1 MIKRIIALLLVLI
14 SSLSAFSSIRPFLSI
29 SPYFVMDGHEVL
41 DPKPEWKSDKDD
53 YGYQYLLDR
62 YDGIPSSSET
72 IQDSLLRFGER
83 KPLLEAGFEIEGERV
98 FFALKMEI
106 REELYNF
113 VTVSPKSNIP
123 YLGNTRYAITDAQYP
138 QVAFLEYSNPYLLF
152 SIGRRKLDMGP
163 GKYSFILSSEAQPN
177 LDSLVLGAFYNEG
190 DFSLDYS
197 FYAIPGT
204 GEVFTPYGDAS
215 DIYKTFFVHKVAA
228 ANSYF
233 RFGLSE
239 INCVYG
245 SYPTLMDF
253 TPFVLWHNLYVDE
266 HSNVMIEVSLEGKI
280 GPVRLWGE
288 YAQDDLYLNFGG
300 LTEGGFNNK
309 PTAIGVGLG
318 FDWLLLDG
326 EEYGRSDRSTLGYAF
341 KEETLEE
348 KGGLHL
354 YGEFYWASNYLYN
367 RRSNYSVNYGGDIG
381 TVTVFKNDQYG
392 KFTLPYRFYSSH
404 GGTTDKKDAYF
415 LGFPFGPGT
424 IYGMVSLE
432 GENSRM
438 KYGVGLSLLMRGEK
452 DINSTIDSS
461 SATDC
466 IELQG
471 EIKKIWSISTSL
483 RLNASEIY
491 RGLELDASTTFSY
504 DEYYSTWVPEI
515 AIGVVVTI

>member
-29 SPYFVMDGHEVL
+29 SPYFVMDGHEVMYSSE
-41 DPKPEWKSDKDD
+41 PNNFQ
-53 YGYQYLLDR
+53 GLLDR

-72 IQDSLLRFGER
+72 IQETILRFGKR

-98 FFALKMEI
+98 FFALKIEI

-113 VTVSPKSNIP
+113 VKVSPKSNIP

-138 QVAFLEYSNPYLLF
+138 QVAFLEYSNPYFLF

-204 GEVFTPYGDAS
+204 GEVFTPYGITS
-215 DIYKTFFVHKVAA
+215 EIYKTFFVHKVAA

-318 FDWLLLDG
+318 FDCLLMDG

-367 RRSNYSVNYGGDIG
+367 RREHGVEGVEFYA
-381 TVTVFKNDQYG
+381 NDKYG

-404 GGTTDKKDAYF
+404 GGTTDKSDAYF

-452 DINSTIDSS
+452 NIDSTIDSS

-471 EIKKIWSISTSL
+471 EIKRIWSISTSL
-483 RLNASEIY
+483 RLNVSEIY

>member
-29 SPYFVMDGHEVL
+29 SPYFVMDGHEVMYSSE
-41 DPKPEWKSDKDD
+41 PNNFQ
-53 YGYQYLLDR
+53 GLLDR
-62 YDGIPSSSET
+62 YDGIPFSSET

-98 FFALKMEI
+98 FFALKIEI

-113 VTVSPKSNIP
+113 VTFSPKSNIP

-138 QVAFLEYSNPYLLF
+138 QVAFLEYSNPYFLF

-204 GEVFTPYGDAS
+204 GEVFTPYGITS
-215 DIYKTFFVHKVAA
+215 EIYKTFFVHKVAA

-318 FDWLLLDG
+318 FDWLLMEG

-367 RRSNYSVNYGGDIG
+367 RREHGVEGVEFYA
-381 TVTVFKNDQYG
+381 NDKYG

-404 GGTTDKKDAYF
+404 GGTTDKSDAYF

-424 IYGMVSLE
+424 IYGIVSLE
-432 GENSRM
+432 GENNRM

-452 DINSTIDSS
+452 NINSPIDSS

-471 EIKKIWSISTSL
+471 EIKRIWSISTSL
-483 RLNASEIY
+483 RLNVSEIY

>member
-29 SPYFVMDGHEVL
+29 SPYFVMDGHEVMYSSE
-41 DPKPEWKSDKDD
+41 PNNFQ
-53 YGYQYLLDR
+53 GLLDR

-72 IQDSLLRFGER
+72 IQETILRFGER

-138 QVAFLEYSNPYLLF
+138 QVAFLEYSNPYFLF

-204 GEVFTPYGDAS
+204 GEVFTSYGDAS

-318 FDWLLLDG
+318 FDCLLMDG

-367 RRSNYSVNYGGDIG
+367 RREHGVEGKKFYA
-381 TVTVFKNDQYG
+381 NDKYG

-404 GGTTDKKDAYF
+404 GGTTDKSDAYF

-452 DINSTIDSS
+452 NINSPINSS

-471 EIKKIWSISTSL
+471 EIKRIWSISTSL
-483 RLNASEIY
+483 SLNASEIY

>member
-1 MIKRIIALLLVLI
+1 MTKRIIVFLLVFL
-14 SSLSAFSSIRPFLSI
+14 SSLLAFSSIRPFLSI
-29 SPYFVMDGHEVL
+29 SPYFVMDGHEVMYSSE
-41 DPKPEWKSDKDD
+41 PNNFQ
-53 YGYQYLLDR
+53 GLLDR

-72 IQDSLLRFGER
+72 IQETILRFGKR

-204 GEVFTPYGDAS
+204 GEVFTPYGITS
-215 DIYKTFFVHKVAA
+215 EIYKTFFVHKVAA

-318 FDWLLLDG
+318 FDWLLMDG

-367 RRSNYSVNYGGDIG
+367 RREHGVEGKEFYA
-381 TVTVFKNDQYG
+381 NDQYG

-424 IYGMVSLE
+424 IYGIVSLE

-452 DINSTIDSS
+452 NINSPINSS

-471 EIKKIWSISTSL
+471 EIKRIWSISTSL

>member
-14 SSLSAFSSIRPFLSI
+14 SSLPAFSSIRPFLSI
-29 SPYFVMDGHEVL
+29 SPYFVMDGHEVMYSSE
-41 DPKPEWKSDKDD
+41 PNNFQ
-53 YGYQYLLDR
+53 GLLDR

-72 IQDSLLRFGER
+72 IQETILRFGER

-98 FFALKMEI
+98 FFALKIEI

-113 VTVSPKSNIP
+113 VTFSPKSNIP
-123 YLGNTRYAITDAQYP
+123 YFGNTNFAITDAQYP
-138 QVAFLEYSNPYLLF
+138 QVAFLEYSNPYFLF

-163 GKYSFILSSEAQPN
+163 GKYSYILSSEAQPN

-204 GEVFTPYGDAS
+204 GEVFTSYGITS

-318 FDWLLLDG
+318 FDWLLMDG

-367 RRSNYSVNYGGDIG
+367 RREHGVEGKEFYA
-381 TVTVFKNDQYG
+381 NDKYG

-404 GGTTDKKDAYF
+404 GGTTDKSDAYF

-424 IYGMVSLE
+424 IYGMMSLE

-452 DINSTIDSS
+452 NINSPINSS

-471 EIKKIWSISTSL
+471 EIKRIWSISTSL

-491 RGLELDASTTFSY
+491 RGLELDASTIVSY

>member
-14 SSLSAFSSIRPFLSI
+14 SSLPAFSSIRPFLSI
-29 SPYFVMDGHEVL
+29 SPYFVMDGHEVMYSSE
-41 DPKPEWKSDKDD
+41 PNNFQ
-53 YGYQYLLDR
+53 GLLDR

-72 IQDSLLRFGER
+72 IQETILRFGKR

-98 FFALKMEI
+98 FFALKIEI

-113 VTVSPKSNIP
+113 VTFSPKSNIP

-204 GEVFTPYGDAS
+204 GEVFSSYGVAS

-318 FDWLLLDG
+318 FDCLLMDG

-367 RRSNYSVNYGGDIG
+367 RREHGVEGVEYYA
-381 TVTVFKNDQYG
+381 NDKYG

-404 GGTTDKKDAYF
+404 GGTTDQENAYF

-424 IYGMVSLE
+424 IYGMMALE

-452 DINSTIDSS
+452 NIKSPINSS

-471 EIKKIWSISTSL
+471 EIKRIWSISTSL

>member
-29 SPYFVMDGHEVL
+29 SPYFVMDGHEVMYSSE
-41 DPKPEWKSDKDD
+41 PNNFQ
-53 YGYQYLLDR
+53 GLLDR
-62 YDGIPSSSET
+62 YDGIPSASET
-72 IQDSLLRFGER
+72 IQETILRFGER

-98 FFALKMEI
+98 FFALKIEI

-138 QVAFLEYSNPYLLF
+138 QVAFLEYSNPYFLF

-204 GEVFTPYGDAS
+204 GEVFTPYGITS
-215 DIYKTFFVHKVAA
+215 EIYKTFFVHKVAA

-318 FDWLLLDG
+318 FDCLLMEG

-367 RRSNYSVNYGGDIG
+367 RREHGVEGKEFYA
-381 TVTVFKNDQYG
+381 NDQYG

-452 DINSTIDSS
+452 NIDSTIDSS

-471 EIKKIWSISTSL
+471 EIKRIWSISTSL

>member
-1 MIKRIIALLLVLI
+1 MTKRIIVFLLVFL

-41 DPKPEWKSDKDD
+41 YSSEPNNFQ
-53 YGYQYLLDR
+53 GLLDR

-72 IQDSLLRFGER
+72 IQETILRFGKR

-98 FFALKMEI
+98 FFALKIEI

-138 QVAFLEYSNPYLLF
+138 QVAFLEYSNPYFLF

-177 LDSLVLGAFYNEG
+177 LDSFVLGAFYNEG

-204 GEVFTPYGDAS
+204 GEVFSSYGVAS
-215 DIYKTFFVHKVAA
+215 NIYKTFFVHKVAA

-318 FDWLLLDG
+318 FDWLLMDG

-367 RRSNYSVNYGGDIG
+367 RREHGVEGKEFYA
-381 TVTVFKNDQYG
+381 NDKYG

-404 GGTTDKKDAYF
+404 GGTTDKSDAYF

-452 DINSTIDSS
+452 NINSPINSS

-471 EIKKIWSISTSL
+471 EIKRIWSISTSL

-504 DEYYSTWVPEI
+504 DEYYLTWVPEI

>member
-29 SPYFVMDGHEVL
+29 SPYFVMDGHEVMYSSE
-41 DPKPEWKSDKDD
+41 PNNFQ
-53 YGYQYLLDR
+53 GLLDR

-72 IQDSLLRFGER
+72 IQETILRFGER

-98 FFALKMEI
+98 FFALKIEI

-123 YLGNTRYAITDAQYP
+123 YLGNTRYTITDAQYP

-204 GEVFTPYGDAS
+204 GEVFSSYGVAS

-318 FDWLLLDG
+318 FDCLLMDG

-367 RRSNYSVNYGGDIG
+367 RREHGVEGKEFYA
-381 TVTVFKNDQYG
+381 NDKYG

-438 KYGVGLSLLMRGEK
+438 KYGEGLSLLMRGEK
-452 DINSTIDSS
+452 NINSPINSS

-471 EIKKIWSISTSL
+471 EIKRIWSISTSL
-483 RLNASEIY
+483 RLNVSEIY

-515 AIGVVVTI
+515 AIGVVVTM

>member
-29 SPYFVMDGHEVL
+29 SPYFVMDGHEVMYSSE
-41 DPKPEWKSDKDD
+41 PNNFQ
-53 YGYQYLLDR
+53 GLLDR

-72 IQDSLLRFGER
+72 IQETILRFGER

-138 QVAFLEYSNPYLLF
+138 QVAFLEYSNPYFLF

-204 GEVFTPYGDAS
+204 GEVFTPYGITS
-215 DIYKTFFVHKVAA
+215 EIYKTFFVHKVAA

-318 FDWLLLDG
+318 FDCLLMDG

-367 RRSNYSVNYGGDIG
+367 RREHGVEGEEFYA
-381 TVTVFKNDQYG
+381 NDQYG

-452 DINSTIDSS
+452 NINSPINSS

-471 EIKKIWSISTSL
+471 EIKRIWSISTSL
-483 RLNASEIY
+483 SLNASEIY

>member
-29 SPYFVMDGHEVL
+29 SPYFVMDGHEVMYSSE
-41 DPKPEWKSDKDD
+41 PNNFQ
-53 YGYQYLLDR
+53 GLLDR

-72 IQDSLLRFGER
+72 IQETILRFGKR

-98 FFALKMEI
+98 FFALKIEI

-138 QVAFLEYSNPYLLF
+138 QVAFLEYSNPYFLF

-204 GEVFTPYGDAS
+204 GEVFTPYGITS
-215 DIYKTFFVHKVAA
+215 EIYKTFFVHKVAA

-318 FDWLLLDG
+318 FDWLLMEG

-367 RRSNYSVNYGGDIG
+367 RREHGVEGEEFYA
-381 TVTVFKNDQYG
+381 NDKYG

-404 GGTTDKKDAYF
+404 GGTTDKSDAYF

-424 IYGMVSLE
+424 IYGIVSLE

-452 DINSTIDSS
+452 NINSPINSS

-471 EIKKIWSISTSL
+471 EIKRIWSISTSL
-483 RLNASEIY
+483 SLNASEIY

>member
-1 MIKRIIALLLVLI
+1 
-14 SSLSAFSSIRPFLSI
+14 
-29 SPYFVMDGHEVL
+29 
-41 DPKPEWKSDKDD
+41 
-53 YGYQYLLDR
+53 
-62 YDGIPSSSET
+62 
-72 IQDSLLRFGER
+72 
-83 KPLLEAGFEIEGERV
+83 
-98 FFALKMEI
+98 
-106 REELYNF
+106 
-113 VTVSPKSNIP
+113 
-123 YLGNTRYAITDAQYP
+123 
-138 QVAFLEYSNPYLLF
+138 
-152 SIGRRKLDMGP
+152 
-163 GKYSFILSSEAQPN
+163 
-177 LDSLVLGAFYNEG
+177 
-190 DFSLDYS
+190 
-197 FYAIPGT
+197 
-204 GEVFTPYGDAS
+204 
-215 DIYKTFFVHKVAA
+215 
-228 ANSYF
+228 
-233 RFGLSE
+233 
-239 INCVYG
+239 
-245 SYPTLMDF
+245 MDF

-367 RRSNYSVNYGGDIG
+367 RREHGVEGKEFYA
-381 TVTVFKNDQYG
+381 NDKYG

-452 DINSTIDSS
+452 NIDSPINSS

-471 EIKKIWSISTSL
+471 EIKRIWSISTSL
-483 RLNASEIY
+483 RLNAPEIY

>member
-1 MIKRIIALLLVLI
+1 MIKRIIALLLVFL
-14 SSLSAFSSIRPFLSI
+14 SSLLAFSSIRPFLSI
-29 SPYFVMDGHEVL
+29 SPYFVMDGHEVMYSSE
-41 DPKPEWKSDKDD
+41 PNNFQ
-53 YGYQYLLDR
+53 GLLDR
-62 YDGIPSSSET
+62 YDGIPSSSEAIQET
-72 IQDSLLRFGER
+72 ILRFGKR

-98 FFALKMEI
+98 FFALKIEI

-138 QVAFLEYSNPYLLF
+138 QVAFLEYSNPYFLF

-204 GEVFTPYGDAS
+204 GEVFTPYGITS
-215 DIYKTFFVHKVAA
+215 EIYKTFFVHKVAA

-318 FDWLLLDG
+318 FDCLLMDG

-367 RRSNYSVNYGGDIG
+367 RREHGVEGKEFYA
-381 TVTVFKNDQYG
+381 NDQYG

-404 GGTTDKKDAYF
+404 GGTTDKSDAYF

-424 IYGMVSLE
+424 IYGIVSLE

-452 DINSTIDSS
+452 NINSPINSS

-471 EIKKIWSISTSL
+471 EIKRIWSISTSL
-483 RLNASEIY
+483 SLNASEIY

>member
-14 SSLSAFSSIRPFLSI
+14 FSLPAFSSIRPFLSI
-29 SPYFVMDGHEVL
+29 SPYFVMDGHEVMYSSE
-41 DPKPEWKSDKDD
+41 PNNFQ
-53 YGYQYLLDR
+53 GLLDR

-72 IQDSLLRFGER
+72 IQETILRFGER

-98 FFALKMEI
+98 FFALKIEI

-113 VTVSPKSNIP
+113 VTFSPKSNIP

-177 LDSLVLGAFYNEG
+177 LDSLVLGTFYNEG
-190 DFSLDYS
+190 DFSLGYS

-204 GEVFTPYGDAS
+204 GEVFSSYGVAS
-215 DIYKTFFVHKVAA
+215 NIYKTFFVHKVAA

-318 FDWLLLDG
+318 FDWLLMEG

-367 RRSNYSVNYGGDIG
+367 RREHGVEGVEYYA
-381 TVTVFKNDQYG
+381 NDKYG

-404 GGTTDKKDAYF
+404 GGTTDKSDAYF

-432 GENSRM
+432 GENSKM

-452 DINSTIDSS
+452 NINSPINSS

-471 EIKKIWSISTSL
+471 EIKRIWSISTSL

>member
-29 SPYFVMDGHEVL
+29 SPYFVMDGHEVMYSSE
-41 DPKPEWKSDKDD
+41 PNNFQ
-53 YGYQYLLDR
+53 GLLDR

-72 IQDSLLRFGER
+72 IQETILRFGER

-138 QVAFLEYSNPYLLF
+138 QVAFLEYSNPYFLF

-204 GEVFTPYGDAS
+204 GEVFTPYGITS
-215 DIYKTFFVHKVAA
+215 EIYKTFFVHKVAA

-318 FDWLLLDG
+318 FDCLLMDG

-367 RRSNYSVNYGGDIG
+367 RRDHGVEGVEYYA
-381 TVTVFKNDQYG
+381 NDKYG

-404 GGTTDKKDAYF
+404 GGTTDKSDAYF

-424 IYGMVSLE
+424 IYGIVSLE

-452 DINSTIDSS
+452 NINSPINSS

-471 EIKKIWSISTSL
+471 EIKRIWSISTSL
-483 RLNASEIY
+483 SLNASEIY

>member
-29 SPYFVMDGHEVL
+29 SPYFVMDGHEVMYSSE
-41 DPKPEWKSDKDD
+41 PNNFQ
-53 YGYQYLLDR
+53 GLLDR

-72 IQDSLLRFGER
+72 IQETILRFGKR

-98 FFALKMEI
+98 FFALKIEI

-318 FDWLLLDG
+318 FDCLLMDE

-367 RRSNYSVNYGGDIG
+367 RREHGVEGEEFYA
-381 TVTVFKNDQYG
+381 NDKYG
-392 KFTLPYRFYSSH
+392 KITLPYRFYSSH
-404 GGTTDKKDAYF
+404 GGTTDKSDAYF

-424 IYGMVSLE
+424 IYGMMSLE

-452 DINSTIDSS
+452 NINSPINSS

-471 EIKKIWSISTSL
+471 EIKRIWSISTSL

-515 AIGVVVTI
+515 AIGVAVTI

>member
-1 MIKRIIALLLVLI
+1 MTKRIIVFLLVFL
-14 SSLSAFSSIRPFLSI
+14 SSLLAFSSIRPFLSI
-29 SPYFVMDGHEVL
+29 SPYFVMDGHEVMYSSE
-41 DPKPEWKSDKDD
+41 PNNFQ
-53 YGYQYLLDR
+53 GLLDR

-72 IQDSLLRFGER
+72 IQETILRFGKR

-98 FFALKMEI
+98 FLALKIEI

-204 GEVFTPYGDAS
+204 GEVFSSYGVAS

-228 ANSYF
+228 ANSHF

-318 FDWLLLDG
+318 FDWLLMDG

-367 RRSNYSVNYGGDIG
+367 RRDHGVEGEEFYA
-381 TVTVFKNDQYG
+381 NDQYG

-404 GGTTDKKDAYF
+404 GGTTDKSDAYF

-452 DINSTIDSS
+452 NINSTIDSS

-471 EIKKIWSISTSL
+471 EIKSIWSISTSL

>member
-1 MIKRIIALLLVLI
+1 
-14 SSLSAFSSIRPFLSI
+14 
-29 SPYFVMDGHEVL
+29 
-41 DPKPEWKSDKDD
+41 
-53 YGYQYLLDR
+53 
-62 YDGIPSSSET
+62 
-72 IQDSLLRFGER
+72 
-83 KPLLEAGFEIEGERV
+83 
-98 FFALKMEI
+98 
-106 REELYNF
+106 
-113 VTVSPKSNIP
+113 
-123 YLGNTRYAITDAQYP
+123 
-138 QVAFLEYSNPYLLF
+138 
-152 SIGRRKLDMGP
+152 
-163 GKYSFILSSEAQPN
+163 
-177 LDSLVLGAFYNEG
+177 
-190 DFSLDYS
+190 
-197 FYAIPGT
+197 
-204 GEVFTPYGDAS
+204 
-215 DIYKTFFVHKVAA
+215 
-228 ANSYF
+228 
-233 RFGLSE
+233 
-239 INCVYG
+239 
-245 SYPTLMDF
+245 MDF

-318 FDWLLLDG
+318 FDCLLMDG

-367 RRSNYSVNYGGDIG
+367 RREHGVEGVEFYA
-381 TVTVFKNDQYG
+381 NDKYG

-404 GGTTDKKDAYF
+404 GGTTDKSDAYF

-424 IYGMVSLE
+424 IYGIVSLE

-452 DINSTIDSS
+452 NINSPINSS

-471 EIKKIWSISTSL
+471 EIKRIWSISTSL

>member
-29 SPYFVMDGHEVL
+29 SPYFVMDGHEVMYSSE
-41 DPKPEWKSDKDD
+41 PNNFQ
-53 YGYQYLLDR
+53 GLLDR

-83 KPLLEAGFEIEGERV
+83 KPILEAGFEIEGERV
-98 FFALKMEI
+98 FFALKIEI

-113 VTVSPKSNIP
+113 VTFSPKSNIP
-123 YLGNTRYAITDAQYP
+123 YFGNTNFAITDAQYP

-204 GEVFTPYGDAS
+204 GEVFTPYGITS
-215 DIYKTFFVHKVAA
+215 EIYKTFFVHKVAA

-318 FDWLLLDG
+318 FDWLLMEG

-367 RRSNYSVNYGGDIG
+367 RREHGVEGVEFYA
-381 TVTVFKNDQYG
+381 NDQYG

-452 DINSTIDSS
+452 NIDSTIDSS

-471 EIKKIWSISTSL
+471 EIKRIWSISTSL
-483 RLNASEIY
+483 RLNVSEIY

-515 AIGVVVTI
+515 TIGVVVTI

>member
-1 MIKRIIALLLVLI
+1 
-14 SSLSAFSSIRPFLSI
+14 
-29 SPYFVMDGHEVL
+29 
-41 DPKPEWKSDKDD
+41 
-53 YGYQYLLDR
+53 
-62 YDGIPSSSET
+62 
-72 IQDSLLRFGER
+72 
-83 KPLLEAGFEIEGERV
+83 
-98 FFALKMEI
+98 
-106 REELYNF
+106 
-113 VTVSPKSNIP
+113 
-123 YLGNTRYAITDAQYP
+123 
-138 QVAFLEYSNPYLLF
+138 
-152 SIGRRKLDMGP
+152 
-163 GKYSFILSSEAQPN
+163 
-177 LDSLVLGAFYNEG
+177 
-190 DFSLDYS
+190 
-197 FYAIPGT
+197 
-204 GEVFTPYGDAS
+204 
-215 DIYKTFFVHKVAA
+215 
-228 ANSYF
+228 
-233 RFGLSE
+233 
-239 INCVYG
+239 
-245 SYPTLMDF
+245 
-253 TPFVLWHNLYVDE
+253 
-266 HSNVMIEVSLEGKI
+266 MIEVSLEGKI

-318 FDWLLLDG
+318 FDWLLMDG

-367 RRSNYSVNYGGDIG
+367 RREHGVEGVEFYA
-381 TVTVFKNDQYG
+381 NDQYG

-432 GENSRM
+432 GENSKM

-452 DINSTIDSS
+452 NINSPINSS

-471 EIKKIWSISTSL
+471 EIKRIWSISTSL

>member
-29 SPYFVMDGHEVL
+29 SPYFVMDGHEVMYSSE
-41 DPKPEWKSDKDD
+41 PNNFQ
-53 YGYQYLLDR
+53 GLLDR

-72 IQDSLLRFGER
+72 IQETILRFGER

-113 VTVSPKSNIP
+113 VTVSPKTNIP

-138 QVAFLEYSNPYLLF
+138 QVAFLEYSNPYFLF

-204 GEVFTPYGDAS
+204 GEVFTLYGITS
-215 DIYKTFFVHKVAA
+215 EIYKTFFVHKVAA

-318 FDWLLLDG
+318 FDCLLMDG

-367 RRSNYSVNYGGDIG
+367 RREHGVEGVEFYA
-381 TVTVFKNDQYG
+381 NDQYG

-404 GGTTDKKDAYF
+404 GGTTDKSDAYF

-424 IYGMVSLE
+424 IYGIVSLE

-452 DINSTIDSS
+452 NINSPINSS

-471 EIKKIWSISTSL
+471 EIKRIWSISTSL
-483 RLNASEIY
+483 RLNVSEIY

>member
-1 MIKRIIALLLVLI
+1 MTKRIIVFLLVLI
-14 SSLSAFSSIRPFLSI
+14 ASLPAFSSIRPFLSI
-29 SPYFVMDGHEVL
+29 SPYFVMDGHEVMYSSE
-41 DPKPEWKSDKDD
+41 PNNFQ
-53 YGYQYLLDR
+53 GLLDR

-72 IQDSLLRFGER
+72 IQETILRFGER

-98 FFALKMEI
+98 FFALKIEI

-204 GEVFTPYGDAS
+204 GEVFSSYGVAS
-215 DIYKTFFVHKVAA
+215 NIYKTFFVHKVAA
-228 ANSYF
+228 ANSHF

-318 FDWLLLDG
+318 FDWLLMDG

-367 RRSNYSVNYGGDIG
+367 RRDHGVEGEEFYA
-381 TVTVFKNDQYG
+381 NDKYG

-452 DINSTIDSS
+452 NINSPIDSS

-471 EIKKIWSISTSL
+471 EIKRIWSISTSL

>member
-1 MIKRIIALLLVLI
+1 MTKRIIVFLLVFL
-14 SSLSAFSSIRPFLSI
+14 SSLLAFSSIRPFLSI
-29 SPYFVMDGHEVL
+29 SPYFVMDGHEVMYSSE
-41 DPKPEWKSDKDD
+41 PNNFQ
-53 YGYQYLLDR
+53 GLLDR

-72 IQDSLLRFGER
+72 IQETILRFGKR

-204 GEVFTPYGDAS
+204 GEVFSSYGVAS

-318 FDWLLLDG
+318 FDCLLMDG

-367 RRSNYSVNYGGDIG
+367 RREHGVEGKEFYA
-381 TVTVFKNDQYG
+381 NDQYG

-452 DINSTIDSS
+452 NINSTIDSS

-471 EIKKIWSISTSL
+471 EIKRIWSISTSL
-483 RLNASEIY
+483 RLNVSEIY

>member
-1 MIKRIIALLLVLI
+1 MTKRIIVFLLVFL
-14 SSLSAFSSIRPFLSI
+14 SSLLAFSSIRPFLSI
-29 SPYFVMDGHEVL
+29 SPYFVMDGHEVMYSSE
-41 DPKPEWKSDKDD
+41 PNNFQ
-53 YGYQYLLDR
+53 GLLDR

-72 IQDSLLRFGER
+72 IQETILRFGER

-98 FFALKMEI
+98 FFALKIEI

-138 QVAFLEYSNPYLLF
+138 QVAFLEYSNPYFLF

-233 RFGLSE
+233 RFGLSA

-318 FDWLLLDG
+318 FDWLLMEG

-348 KGGLHL
+348 KGGLDL

-367 RRSNYSVNYGGDIG
+367 RRDHGVEGEEFYA
-381 TVTVFKNDQYG
+381 NDKYG

-452 DINSTIDSS
+452 NINSPINSS

-471 EIKKIWSISTSL
+471 EIKRIWSISTSL

>member
-14 SSLSAFSSIRPFLSI
+14 SSLPAFSSIRPFLSI
-29 SPYFVMDGHEVL
+29 SPYFVMDGHEVMYSSE
-41 DPKPEWKSDKDD
+41 PNNFQ
-53 YGYQYLLDR
+53 GLLDR

-72 IQDSLLRFGER
+72 IQETILRFGER

-98 FFALKMEI
+98 FFALKIEI

-113 VTVSPKSNIP
+113 VTFSPKSNIP
-123 YLGNTRYAITDAQYP
+123 YFGNTNFAITDAQYP
-138 QVAFLEYSNPYLLF
+138 QVAFLEYSNPYFLF

-204 GEVFTPYGDAS
+204 GEVFTPYGITS
-215 DIYKTFFVHKVAA
+215 EIYKTFFVHKVAA

-318 FDWLLLDG
+318 FDWLLMEG

-367 RRSNYSVNYGGDIG
+367 RREHGVEGVEYYA
-381 TVTVFKNDQYG
+381 NDKYG

-404 GGTTDKKDAYF
+404 GGTTDKSDAYF

-424 IYGMVSLE
+424 IYGIVSLE

-452 DINSTIDSS
+452 NINSPIDSS

-471 EIKKIWSISTSL
+471 EIKRIWSISTSL

>member
-14 SSLSAFSSIRPFLSI
+14 SSLPAFSSIRPFLSI
-29 SPYFVMDGHEVL
+29 SPYFVMDGHEVMYSSE
-41 DPKPEWKSDKDD
+41 PNNFQ
-53 YGYQYLLDR
+53 GLLDR

-72 IQDSLLRFGER
+72 IQETILRFGER

-98 FFALKMEI
+98 FFALKIEI

-113 VTVSPKSNIP
+113 VTFSPKSNIP
-123 YLGNTRYAITDAQYP
+123 YFGNTNFAITDAQYP

-204 GEVFTPYGDAS
+204 GEVFSSYGVAS
-215 DIYKTFFVHKVAA
+215 NIYKTFFVHKVAA

-318 FDWLLLDG
+318 FDWLLMDG

-367 RRSNYSVNYGGDIG
+367 RREHGVEGEEFYA
-381 TVTVFKNDQYG
+381 NDKYG

-404 GGTTDKKDAYF
+404 GGTTDKSDAYF

-424 IYGMVSLE
+424 IYGIVSLE

-452 DINSTIDSS
+452 NINSPINSS

-471 EIKKIWSISTSL
+471 EIKRIWSISTSL

>member
-29 SPYFVMDGHEVL
+29 SPYFVMDGHEVMYSSE
-41 DPKPEWKSDKDD
+41 PNNFQ
-53 YGYQYLLDR
+53 GLLDR

-72 IQDSLLRFGER
+72 IQETILRFGER

-138 QVAFLEYSNPYLLF
+138 QVAFLEYSNPYFLF

-204 GEVFTPYGDAS
+204 GEVFTPYGITS
-215 DIYKTFFVHKVAA
+215 EIYKTFFVHKVAA

-367 RRSNYSVNYGGDIG
+367 RREHGVEGKEFYA
-381 TVTVFKNDQYG
+381 NDKYG

-424 IYGMVSLE
+424 IYGLVSLE

-438 KYGVGLSLLMRGEK
+438 KYGVGLALLMRGWK
-452 DINSTIDSS
+452 NINSLINYS

-471 EIKKIWSISTSL
+471 EIKRIWSISTSL

>member
-29 SPYFVMDGHEVL
+29 SPYFVMDGHEVMYSSE
-41 DPKPEWKSDKDD
+41 PNNFQ
-53 YGYQYLLDR
+53 GLLDR

-72 IQDSLLRFGER
+72 IQETILRFGKR

-98 FFALKMEI
+98 FFALKIEI

-138 QVAFLEYSNPYLLF
+138 QVAFWEYSNPYLLF

-204 GEVFTPYGDAS
+204 GEVFTPYGITS
-215 DIYKTFFVHKVAA
+215 ETYKTFFVHKVAA

-318 FDWLLLDG
+318 FDWLLLEG

-367 RRSNYSVNYGGDIG
+367 RREHGVEGVEFYA
-381 TVTVFKNDQYG
+381 NDQYG

-404 GGTTDKKDAYF
+404 GGTTDKSDAYF

-424 IYGMVSLE
+424 IYGSVSLE

-438 KYGVGLSLLMRGEK
+438 KYGVRLSLLMRGEK
-452 DINSTIDSS
+452 NIKSPINSS

-471 EIKKIWSISTSL
+471 EIKRIWSISTSL

>member
-1 MIKRIIALLLVLI
+1 MTKRIIVFLLVFL
-14 SSLSAFSSIRPFLSI
+14 SSFLAFSSIRPFLSI
-29 SPYFVMDGHEVL
+29 STYFVMDGHEVMYSSE
-41 DPKPEWKSDKDD
+41 PNNFQ
-53 YGYQYLLDR
+53 GLLDR
-62 YDGIPSSSET
+62 YDGISSSSET
-72 IQDSLLRFGER
+72 IQETILRFGER

-138 QVAFLEYSNPYLLF
+138 QVAFLEYSNPYFLF

-204 GEVFTPYGDAS
+204 GEVFTLYGITS
-215 DIYKTFFVHKVAA
+215 EIYKTFFVHKVAA

-318 FDWLLLDG
+318 FDCLLMDG

-367 RRSNYSVNYGGDIG
+367 RRDHGVEGEEFYA
-381 TVTVFKNDQYG
+381 NDKYG

-452 DINSTIDSS
+452 NINSPINSS

-471 EIKKIWSISTSL
+471 EIKRIWSISTSL
-483 RLNASEIY
+483 SLNASEIY

>member
-1 MIKRIIALLLVLI
+1 MTKRIIVFLLVFL
-14 SSLSAFSSIRPFLSI
+14 SSLLAFSSIRPFLSI
-29 SPYFVMDGHEVL
+29 SPYFVMDGHEVMYSSE
-41 DPKPEWKSDKDD
+41 PNNFQ
-53 YGYQYLLDR
+53 GLLDR

-72 IQDSLLRFGER
+72 IQETILRFGKR

-98 FFALKMEI
+98 FFALKIEI

-138 QVAFLEYSNPYLLF
+138 QVAFLEYSNPYFLF

-204 GEVFTPYGDAS
+204 GEVFTPYGITS
-215 DIYKTFFVHKVAA
+215 EIYKTFFVHKVAA

-318 FDWLLLDG
+318 FDCLLMDG

-367 RRSNYSVNYGGDIG
+367 RREHGVEGEEFYA
-381 TVTVFKNDQYG
+381 NDKYG

-404 GGTTDKKDAYF
+404 GGTTDKSDAYF

-424 IYGMVSLE
+424 IYGIVSLE

-452 DINSTIDSS
+452 NINSPINSS

-471 EIKKIWSISTSL
+471 EIKRIWSISTSL
-483 RLNASEIY
+483 RLNVSEIY

-515 AIGVVVTI
+515 AIGVVVTM

>member
-1 MIKRIIALLLVLI
+1 MTKRIIVFLLVFL
-14 SSLSAFSSIRPFLSI
+14 SSLLAFSSIRPFLSI
-29 SPYFVMDGHEVL
+29 SPYFVMDGHEVMYSSE
-41 DPKPEWKSDKDD
+41 PNNFQ
-53 YGYQYLLDR
+53 GLLDR

-72 IQDSLLRFGER
+72 IQETILRFGER

-98 FFALKMEI
+98 FFALKIEI

-113 VTVSPKSNIP
+113 VTFSPKSNIP
-123 YLGNTRYAITDAQYP
+123 YFGNTNFAITDAQYP

-204 GEVFTPYGDAS
+204 GEVFTPYGITSAV
-215 DIYKTFFVHKVAA
+215 YKTFFVHKVAA
-228 ANSYF
+228 ANSHF

-318 FDWLLLDG
+318 FDWLLMDG

-367 RRSNYSVNYGGDIG
+367 RREHGVEGKEFYA
-381 TVTVFKNDQYG
+381 NDQYG

-452 DINSTIDSS
+452 NINSPINSS

-471 EIKKIWSISTSL
+471 EIKRIWSISTSL
-483 RLNASEIY
+483 RLNVSEIY

>member
-14 SSLSAFSSIRPFLSI
+14 SSLPAFSSIRPFLSI
-29 SPYFVMDGHEVL
+29 SPYFVMDGHEVMYSSE
-41 DPKPEWKSDKDD
+41 PNNFQ
-53 YGYQYLLDR
+53 GLLDR

-72 IQDSLLRFGER
+72 IQETILRFGER

-98 FFALKMEI
+98 FFALKIEI

-113 VTVSPKSNIP
+113 VTFSPKSNIP
-123 YLGNTRYAITDAQYP
+123 YFGNTNFAITDAQYP
-138 QVAFLEYSNPYLLF
+138 QVAFLEYSNPYFLF

-204 GEVFTPYGDAS
+204 GEVFTPYGITS
-215 DIYKTFFVHKVAA
+215 EIYKTFFVHKVAA

-318 FDWLLLDG
+318 FDWLLMEG

-367 RRSNYSVNYGGDIG
+367 RREHGVEGVEYYA
-381 TVTVFKNDQYG
+381 NDQYG

-438 KYGVGLSLLMRGEK
+438 KCGLGLSLLMRGEK
-452 DINSTIDSS
+452 NIDSTIDSS

-471 EIKKIWSISTSL
+471 EIKRIWSISTSL

>member
-29 SPYFVMDGHEVL
+29 SPYFVMDGHEVMYSSE
-41 DPKPEWKSDKDD
+41 PNNFQ
-53 YGYQYLLDR
+53 GLLDR

-72 IQDSLLRFGER
+72 IQETILRFGER

-98 FFALKMEI
+98 FFALKIEI

-138 QVAFLEYSNPYLLF
+138 QVAFLEYSNPYFLF

-204 GEVFTPYGDAS
+204 GEVFTLYGITS
-215 DIYKTFFVHKVAA
+215 EIYKTFFVHKVAA

-318 FDWLLLDG
+318 FDCLLMDG

-367 RRSNYSVNYGGDIG
+367 RREHGVEGVEFYA
-381 TVTVFKNDQYG
+381 NDKYG

-404 GGTTDKKDAYF
+404 GGTTDKSDAYF

-424 IYGMVSLE
+424 IYGIVSLE

-452 DINSTIDSS
+452 NINSPINSS

-471 EIKKIWSISTSL
+471 EIKRIWSISTSL
-483 RLNASEIY
+483 RLNVSEIY

>member
-1 MIKRIIALLLVLI
+1 MTKRIIVFLLVFL
-14 SSLSAFSSIRPFLSI
+14 SSLLAFSSIRPFLSI
-29 SPYFVMDGHEVL
+29 SPYFVMDGHEVMYSSE
-41 DPKPEWKSDKDD
+41 PNNFQ
-53 YGYQYLLDR
+53 GLLDR

-72 IQDSLLRFGER
+72 IQETILRFGER

-98 FFALKMEI
+98 FFALKIEI

-138 QVAFLEYSNPYLLF
+138 QVAFLEYSNPYFLF

-204 GEVFTPYGDAS
+204 GEVFTPYGITS
-215 DIYKTFFVHKVAA
+215 EIYKTFFVHKVAA

-318 FDWLLLDG
+318 FDWLLMDG

-367 RRSNYSVNYGGDIG
+367 RREHGVEGVEYYA
-381 TVTVFKNDQYG
+381 NDKYG

-404 GGTTDKKDAYF
+404 GGTTDKSDAYF

-424 IYGMVSLE
+424 IYGIVSLE

-452 DINSTIDSS
+452 NINSPINSS

-471 EIKKIWSISTSL
+471 EIKRIWSISTSL

>member
-29 SPYFVMDGHEVL
+29 SPYFVMDGHEVMYSSE
-41 DPKPEWKSDKDD
+41 PNNFQ
-53 YGYQYLLDR
+53 GLLDR

-72 IQDSLLRFGER
+72 IQETILRFGER
-83 KPLLEAGFEIEGERV
+83 KPLLEAGFEIDGERV
-98 FFALKMEI
+98 FFALKIEI

-113 VTVSPKSNIP
+113 VTFSPKSNIP
-123 YLGNTRYAITDAQYP
+123 YFGNTNFAITDAQYP

-163 GKYSFILSSEAQPN
+163 GKYSYILSSEAQPN

-204 GEVFTPYGDAS
+204 GEVFTSYGITS

-318 FDWLLLDG
+318 FDWLLMEG

-367 RRSNYSVNYGGDIG
+367 RRDHGVEGEEFYA
-381 TVTVFKNDQYG
+381 NDKYG

-404 GGTTDKKDAYF
+404 GGTTDESDAYF

-424 IYGMVSLE
+424 IYGIVSLE

-452 DINSTIDSS
+452 NINSTIDSS

-471 EIKKIWSISTSL
+471 EIKRIWSISTSL

>member
-29 SPYFVMDGHEVL
+29 SPYFVMDGHEVMYSSE
-41 DPKPEWKSDKDD
+41 PNNFQ
-53 YGYQYLLDR
+53 GLLDR

-72 IQDSLLRFGER
+72 IQETILRFGGR

-98 FFALKMEI
+98 FFALKIEI

-113 VTVSPKSNIP
+113 VTFSPKSNIP

-204 GEVFTPYGDAS
+204 GEVFTPYGITS
-215 DIYKTFFVHKVAA
+215 EIYKTFFVHKVAA

-318 FDWLLLDG
+318 FDWLLMDG

-367 RRSNYSVNYGGDIG
+367 RRDHGVEGEEFYA
-381 TVTVFKNDQYG
+381 NDKYG

-404 GGTTDKKDAYF
+404 GGTTDKSDAYF

-432 GENSRM
+432 GENSKM

-452 DINSTIDSS
+452 NIDSTIDSS

-471 EIKKIWSISTSL
+471 EIKRIWSISTSL

-491 RGLELDASTTFSY
+491 RGLELDASTTFSF